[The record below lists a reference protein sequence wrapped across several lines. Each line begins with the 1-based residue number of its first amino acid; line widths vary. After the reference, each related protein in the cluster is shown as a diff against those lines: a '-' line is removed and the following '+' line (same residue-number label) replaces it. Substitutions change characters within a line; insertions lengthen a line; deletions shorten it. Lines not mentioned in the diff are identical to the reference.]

1 LFHYLAP
8 IQIPDQDG
16 VMRPLSEWTPAS
28 DPKFNSR
35 NILAFDLDDTLTE
48 DSELMASALAALK
61 KSHAAG
67 LRNVLVTGRPAS
79 WADALLR
86 LLPFEAAVAE
96 NGSVVFWKDPVRIG
110 NVERLY
116 WESGHYVSHPPT
128 RETQAHLLK
137 LSEDVLARF
146 PKFLIATDQVFRLYD
161 IAFDFAEACRPA
173 LALSEA
179 QALADYCESL
189 GFSAKVSNIHV
200 NVWKGNFTKI
210 EGLRCLVE
218 GIWRSELK
226 KNVIYTGD
234 SPNDGPLFGVVDIS
248 VGVANVHDFIKAG
261 VSFTPPQFV
270 TRAAFGDGAT
280 ELIEHRLRFMRA
292 LP

>member
-1 LFHYLAP
+1 
-8 IQIPDQDG
+8 
-16 VMRPLSEWTPAS
+16 MRALSEWTPAS
-28 DPKFNSR
+28 DPHFDLRS
-35 NILAFDLDDTLTE
+35 ILAFDLDDTLTE

-96 NGSVVFWKDPVRIG
+96 NGSVVFWKDPVRLG

-116 WESGHYVSHPPT
+116 WEAGHYVAHPPT
-128 RETQAHLLK
+128 RETQEQLAQ
-137 LSEDVLARF
+137 LSKDVLARF
-146 PKFLIATDQVFRLYD
+146 PKFLLATDQIFRLYD
-161 IAFDFAEACRPA
+161 VAFDFAEARRPA

-179 QALADYCESL
+179 QALADYCESQ

-218 GIWRSELK
+218 TVWRSELK
-226 KNVIYTGD
+226 RNVIYTGD

-248 VGVANVHDFIKAG
+248 VGVANVQDFVKAG
-261 VSFTPPQFV
+261 VSFTPPKFV
-270 TRAAFGDGAT
+270 TRASFGDGAT
-280 ELIEHRLRFMRA
+280 ELIEHRLRLAGGRS
-292 LP
+292 